1 MALYLLLLLA
11 VCCFGM
17 KVTPFRQDALSVS
30 TTTAIKGIFA
40 IIILFS
46 HTKSYLDLS
55 FSIPD
60 RAFGWSMRYLGQLMV
75 APYFFYSGYGIMES
89 IRHKAD
95 YVNGFFKKR
104 ILKTWFH
111 FILAVLLFLILQ
123 SILGNRFETKQYVL
137 CWIAWED
144 IGNSAWFVFTI
155 LSLYLVTYGVM
166 LLQKRFC
173 KSESFVA
180 ILVSLLTV
188 GLWLVLYPVKAE
200 EHWWYDTL
208 LVFPAG
214 MWFSLLKEKV
224 TPLSH
229 RPWVMLSVLSL
240 LVFLLWRHFLG
251 IDPYGI
257 CSILFIL
264 ALTAVISF
272 VRIDNA
278 ILQWLGK
285 HCFPI
290 YILQRIPMI
299 ALSNTALV
307 NKSLLF
313 TGIILVSSVLLA
325 WVFTKVT
332 DRLDAKLFA

>member
-1 MALYLLLLLA
+1 MALYLILLLA
-11 VCCFGM
+11 VCCYGM
-17 KVTPFRQDALSVS
+17 KITPFRQDALSVS
-30 TTTAIKGIFA
+30 TTTVVKGIFA

-89 IRHKAD
+89 IRHKENYD
-95 YVNGFFKKR
+95 NGFFKKR

-123 SILGNRFETKQYVL
+123 SILGNHFETGQYFL

-144 IGNSAWFVFTI
+144 IGNSSWFVFTI
-155 LSLYLVTYGVM
+155 LSLYLLTYLV
-166 LLQKRFC
+166 LLLKKRSSQ
-173 KSESFVA
+173 SEVFVA
-180 ILVSLLTV
+180 ILVSILTA
-188 GLWLVLYPVKAE
+188 GLWLFLYHEKDE
-200 EHWWYDTL
+200 EYWWYDTL

-214 MWFSLLKEKV
+214 MWFSLLREKV
-224 TPLSH
+224 TAFPH
-229 RPWVMLSVLSL
+229 RTRIVLSALVL
-240 LVFLLWRHFLG
+240 LIFLIWRHFAG
-251 IDPYGI
+251 IDPYGL
-257 CSILFIL
+257 CSILFTL
-264 ALTAVISF
+264 ASTAVTSF
-272 VRIDNA
+272 VKIDNA

-285 HCFPI
+285 HCFAI

-299 ALSNTALV
+299 ALGDTALV

-313 TGIILVSSVLLA
+313 TGIVLVCSLLLA
-325 WVFTKVT
+325 WVFNQATNRIDT
-332 DRLDAKLFA
+332 KLFA